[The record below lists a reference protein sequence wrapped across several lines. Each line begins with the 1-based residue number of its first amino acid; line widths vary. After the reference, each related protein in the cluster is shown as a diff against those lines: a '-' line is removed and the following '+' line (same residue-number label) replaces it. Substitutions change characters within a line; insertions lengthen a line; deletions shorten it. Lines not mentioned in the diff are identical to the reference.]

1 MVCPFPAPPV
11 QLCRQYTDQ
20 FLQYMAARFA
30 PSAAVHSF
38 ELFNEVDGVQTYVET
53 QVTTPVYPT
62 PQAL

>member
-1 MVCPFPAPPV
+1 
-11 QLCRQYTDQ
+11 
-20 FLQYMAARFA
+20 MAARFA